1 MPTDTGLIPTLHH
14 THSPND
20 GHIVLSNGQ
29 VRLTVALCQL
39 TQPSKSGT
47 HFSQTLVYDTV
58 QSVRALQLVSSPF
71 KAAVS
76 DHDYCLPTPI
86 EDSTA
91 TPYHSQGPGQTHVPP
106 DHRANPPSSHP
117 TCPLKRDT
125 HADKADGMRLK
136 SQPAPTLGERRRK
149 RVGYTTNRGLTNQ

>member
-1 MPTDTGLIPTLHH
+1 MPTDTGLIPTLRH

-20 GHIVLSNGQ
+20 GRIVLSNGQ

-58 QSVRALQLVSSPF
+58 LSVRALQLVSSPF

-106 DHRANPPSSHP
+106 DHCANPPSSHP
-117 TCPLKRDT
+117 TCPLKKGHTRRQGRRNAAEKPT
-125 HADKADGMRLK
+125 RPHTRGTASKESGLHH
-136 SQPAPTLGERRRK
+136 QPGPH
-149 RVGYTTNRGLTNQ
+149 